1 MFITFEG
8 IDGSGK
14 STQCQLLKNSLEQK
28 GYKVLMTRE
37 PGGTRT
43 AEAIRNVLLHIHEP
57 IEAMTEVFLYCA
69 ARVEH
74 LEKIILPK
82 LAEGYIVISDRFYD
96 STIAYQGGGREL
108 GLKKMIE
115 INKIFIEKATPDLTF
130 FIDTD
135 LSTIEKRMNKKELDR
150 MEKEGMTFMKK
161 VRQGYLDLIEIE
173 MTDQGYNN
181 RFNIIDGDLGI
192 EDIEQLVSKRV
203 EEVLE
208 NDRG

>member
-1 MFITFEG
+1 MSAFKG
-8 IDGSGK
+8 QSGK
-14 STQCQLLKNSLEQK
+14 K

-108 GLKKMIE
+108 GLEKMIQ
-115 INKIFIEKATPDLTF
+115 INKIFIEKATPDITF

-150 MEKEGMTFMKK
+150 MEKEGMAFMKK
-161 VRQGYLDLIEIE
+161 VRQGYLDLIASES
-173 MTDQGYNN
+173 TNYKYNN
-181 RFNIIDGDLGI
+181 RFNIINGDISI
-192 EDIEQLVSKRV
+192 EEIADIVSKKV
-203 EEVLE
+203 EEVME
-208 NDRG
+208 NVTG

>member
-14 STQCQLLKNSLEQK
+14 STQCQLLRDTLEQK
-28 GYKVLMTRE
+28 GHKVLMTRE

-43 AEAIRNVLLHIHEP
+43 AEAIRNVLLHIHDP

-108 GLKKMIE
+108 GLEKMIE

-135 LSTIEKRMNKKELDR
+135 LSAIEKRMNKKELDR

-173 MTDQGYNN
+173 AANESYNN
-181 RFNIIDGDLGI
+181 RFNIVDGDLGI
-192 EDIEQLVSKRV
+192 EDLAVIVLKRV
-203 EEVLE
+203 EEVLG

>member
-14 STQCQLLKNSLEQK
+14 STQCQLLKDSLEKK

-37 PGGTRT
+37 PGGTKT

-96 STIAYQGGGREL
+96 STIAYQGSGREL
-108 GLKKMIE
+108 GLEKMIE

-130 FIDTD
+130 FIDTN
-135 LSTIEKRMNKKELDR
+135 LVTIEKRMNKKELDR

-161 VRQGYLDLIEIE
+161 VRQGYLDLIAIE
-173 MTDQGYNN
+173 NK
-181 RFNIIDGDLGI
+181 RFTIVDGDLSI
-192 EDIEQLVSKRV
+192 VELAEMVLKRV

-208 NDRG
+208 HDRC

>member
-14 STQCQLLKNSLEQK
+14 STQCQLLKESLEQK
-28 GYKVLMTRE
+28 GYKVLLTRE

-43 AEAIRNVLLHIHEP
+43 AEAIRNVLLHVHEP
-57 IEAMTEVFLYCA
+57 IEPMTEVFLYCA

-96 STIAYQGGGREL
+96 STIAYQGGGRGL
-108 GLKKMIE
+108 GLEKMIE
-115 INKIFIEKATPDLTF
+115 VNRIFIEKATPDLTF
-130 FIDTD
+130 FVDTN
-135 LSTIEKRMNKKELDR
+135 LSTIEERMNKKELDR
-150 MEKEGMTFMKK
+150 IEKEGMSFMKK
-161 VRQGYLDLIEIE
+161 VRQGYLDLIACEAEIE
-173 MTDQGYNN
+173 EYNK
-181 RFNIIDGDLGI
+181 RFNIINGNLSIKEIAD
-192 EDIEQLVSKRV
+192 LVSKRV